1 MDRVYQTILRNN
13 LVKRGDV
20 LGIGVSGG
28 ADSMVLLHYLNEIKE
43 KLDIE
48 IVAITVDHSLRD
60 ASSSDCQFVMDY
72 CRQNRIRCH
81 KFTVDAGK
89 TAKEKN
95 MGIEQAAREVRYGV
109 FEALIKKGIV
119 DKIALAHHQ
128 GDQAETILLHI
139 LRGAGLAGASG
150 MEYQRDNIY
159 IRPMLD
165 VSKDDVLKYA
175 YTNSIDFVEDETNS
189 DSSYSRNFIRNKI
202 MPLLRKRWP
211 AVDQNLV
218 NFGKSCKEDDNY
230 ILSHTSFDAI
240 LHNDNN
246 TVSIPLTYFI
256 YAPSVTNR
264 MIIKALASIG
274 VNTDI
279 ERKHINLI
287 KDLVLAENGK
297 KIDLPHNTTAIKEY
311 EYITIVHKVKEVI
324 TDTYKIGTGDINFG
338 GAYEFSVKRTKNF
351 DIKPGVLL
359 MDTQK
364 VPADSIWR
372 VRQKGDTFEKFG
384 GGTKPL
390 RSYMID
396 KKIPTRLRDTLPVL
410 AHGNKILCVLGVEI
424 SDSVK
429 IDANTKMAYSV
440 TVKKSK

>member
-13 LVKRGDV
+13 LVKRGDT

-43 KLDIE
+43 KLDID
-48 IVAITVDHSLRD
+48 IVAITVDHSLRE
-60 ASSSDCQFVMDY
+60 ASSSDCQFVIDY

-81 KFTVDAGK
+81 KFTVDAAK

-95 MGIEQAAREVRYGV
+95 IGIEQAAREVRYGV

-119 DKIALAHHQ
+119 DKVALAHHQ
-128 GDQAETILLHI
+128 ADQAETILLHI
-139 LRGAGLAGASG
+139 LRGAGLSGASG

-165 VSKDDVLKYA
+165 ISKEDVLKYA
-175 YTNSIDFVEDETNS
+175 YTNGIDFVEDETNS
-189 DSSYSRNFIRNKI
+189 DATYSRNFIRNKI

-211 AVDQNLV
+211 AIDQNLV
-218 NFGKSCKEDDNY
+218 NFGKACKEDDNY
-230 ILSHTSFDAI
+230 ILSQTSFDAI
-240 LHNDNN
+240 LHSDKN

-274 VNTDI
+274 LNADI

-287 KDLVLAENGK
+287 KDLVSAENGK

-311 EYITIVHKVKEVI
+311 EYITIVRKVKEVI
-324 TDTYKIGTGDINFG
+324 TDTYKIGTGDINF
-338 GAYEFSVKRTKNF
+338 ANMYEFSVKRTKNF
-351 DIKPGVLL
+351 DLKPGTLL
-359 MDTQK
+359 MDTKK
-364 VPADSIWR
+364 VPQDSVWR
-372 VRQKGDTFEKFG
+372 VRQKGDMFEKFG

-390 RSYMID
+390 RTYLID

-410 AHGNKILCVLGVEI
+410 ASGNQILCILGVEI

-429 IDANTKMAYSV
+429 IDKNTKMAYAVS
-440 TVKKSK
+440 VKKSK

>member
-1 MDRVYQTILRNN
+1 MDRVYQTILKNN
-13 LVKRGDV
+13 LIKRGDT

-28 ADSMVLLHYLNEIKE
+28 SDSMVLLHYLNEIKE
-43 KLDIE
+43 KLDID
-48 IVAITVDHSLRD
+48 IVAITVDHGLRD
-60 ASSSDCQFVMDY
+60 ASDSDCQFVIDY

-81 KFTVDAGK
+81 KFSVDAAK
-89 TAKEKN
+89 TAKEKGI
-95 MGIEQAAREVRYGV
+95 GIEQAAREVRYGV

-128 GDQAETILLHI
+128 ADQAETILLHI
-139 LRGAGLAGASG
+139 LRGAGISGASG

-165 VSKDDVLKYA
+165 LPKEDVLKYA
-175 YTNSIDFVEDETNS
+175 YTNGINFVEDETNS

-202 MPLLRKRWP
+202 MPMLRKRWP

-218 NFGKSCKEDDNY
+218 NFGKACKEDDMY
-230 ILSHTSFDAI
+230 ILSQTSFDAI
-240 LHNDNN
+240 MINENS
-246 TVSIPLTYFI
+246 VSIPLTYFI
-256 YAPSVTNR
+256 YASSVTNR
-264 MIIKALASIG
+264 MIIQALNKLGIVS
-274 VNTDI
+274 DI
-279 ERKHINLI
+279 ERKHVNLI
-287 KDLVLAENGK
+287 KDLVKCENGK

-311 EYITIVHKVKEVI
+311 EYITIVRKVKEVI
-324 TDTYKIGTGDINFG
+324 TDTYPIETGEINFAG
-338 GAYEFSVKRTKNF
+338 MYEFVVKRTKNF

-359 MDTQK
+359 MDTKK
-364 VPADSIWR
+364 VPQDSVWR
-372 VRQKGDTFEKFG
+372 VRQKGDVFEKFG

-410 AHGNKILCVLGVEI
+410 ASGNKILCILGVEI

-429 IDANTKMAYSV
+429 IDASTKMAYSV
-440 TVKKSK
+440 VVKKSK